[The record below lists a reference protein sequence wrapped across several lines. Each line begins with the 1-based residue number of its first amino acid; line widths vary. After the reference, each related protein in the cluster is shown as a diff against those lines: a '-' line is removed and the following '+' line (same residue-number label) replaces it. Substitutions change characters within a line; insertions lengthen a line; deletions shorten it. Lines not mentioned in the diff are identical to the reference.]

1 MEKSQQGTM
10 LIADITGYTMYL
22 SQSELDH
29 AREVLKNL
37 LNLLIEHT
45 KPPLV
50 ISRLAG
56 DAVISYGLQGHAQQ
70 GQTFVEM
77 METTY
82 VAFRRA
88 IELMVLNTNCACN
101 ACKNIRALDL
111 KFFVHFGAFGIDR
124 LGGHDEMVGAAVNV
138 LHRLTKN
145 HVTEKTGLRAYILY
159 SDEALRHLGL
169 EEARPAMIPHEEQ
182 YEHVGAVQ
190 LWLQDM
196 HPIWEAKKEKTH
208 IPFPPEQIM
217 LQVATEIH
225 LPPEQVWDYLLRP
238 EHFNVLAGGNKTEIA
253 RRNLGR
259 ITIGSTYQCYHGDT
273 IFPQTILE
281 WRPFERILVQT
292 LAPIPV
298 KNIVLLIDY
307 RLEPAAQGTRLVQ
320 AFGKPAGPLH
330 GRLMATLLFKSMA
343 RIAQR
348 DIDNFK
354 KHVEDD
360 WFRLGIAPAAAPI
373 TPEMVG
379 EAVAKSLAA

>member
-1 MEKSQQGTM
+1 
-10 LIADITGYTMYL
+10 
-22 SQSELDH
+22 
-29 AREVLKNL
+29 
-37 LNLLIEHT
+37 
-45 KPPLV
+45 
-50 ISRLAG
+50 
-56 DAVISYGLQGHAQQ
+56 
-70 GQTFVEM
+70 
-77 METTY
+77 
-82 VAFRRA
+82 
-88 IELMVLNTNCACN
+88 
-101 ACKNIRALDL
+101 
-111 KFFVHFGAFGIDR
+111 
-124 LGGHDEMVGAAVNV
+124 
-138 LHRLTKN
+138 
-145 HVTEKTGLRAYILY
+145 
-159 SDEALRHLGL
+159 
-169 EEARPAMIPHEEQ
+169 
-182 YEHVGAVQ
+182 
-190 LWLQDM
+190 
-196 HPIWEAKKEKTH
+196 
-208 IPFPPEQIM
+208 M